1 MLRKILAAIF
11 AAALIVASAVTGYYA
26 GMRHVIYDAE
36 LFCVEIPARNEN
48 GAIEEDEMT
57 VFLEIDDQVHE
68 YGCLIG

>member
-1 MLRKILAAIF
+1 MKKFLAVII

-36 LFCVEIPARNEN
+36 LFCVEIPFRNEN

-68 YGCLIG
+68 YSAYIG

>member
-1 MLRKILAAIF
+1 MIRKILAAIF

-36 LFCVEIPARNEN
+36 IFCVEIPFRNEN

-68 YGCLIG
+68 YSAYIG

>member
-1 MLRKILAAIF
+1 MKKILAAIV

-36 LFCVEIPARNEN
+36 IFCVEIPFRNEN
-48 GAIEEDEMT
+48 GAIEEGEMT

-68 YGCLIG
+68 YSAYIG